1 MTDDIRRSDSGAWL
15 ITLSALIACA
25 VAIYNYRAADNGI
38 SGTPG
43 AMLVIYSTVILIVA
57 GFILGRD
64 MGGRILHVI
73 LAILA
78 LLGILGTGFAAW
90 LLESNALMILMAI
103 SLFGW
108 LVRLFRSRPAYA

>member
-1 MTDDIRRSDSGAWL
+1 MADDIRTSDSGAWV
-15 ITLSALIACA
+15 ITLSALIGFA
-25 VAIYNYRAADNGI
+25 VAIYNYNAADNGI

-43 AMLVIYSTVILIVA
+43 AMLVIFSTVALIVA

-64 MGGRILHVI
+64 MGGRALHIV
-73 LAILA
+73 LALLA

-90 LLESNALMILMAI
+90 LLESNMLIALMAI

-108 LVRLFRSRPAYA
+108 LVRLFRRRPAYA